1 MAPPPNR
8 SIQAVFFDVGNTL
21 VHVHP
26 SVGEVYSR
34 LAESHGVRV
43 PAGTI
48 QEHFDAA
55 WEEMASRV
63 PEGVNRYR
71 VYPGGELGWWRDIVK
86 RTFEGT
92 RFQPEDHF
100 DDFFDAFAS
109 ESTWRR
115 YPDAER
121 VLEELSG
128 LGLKLGV
135 ISNWDSRLP
144 VLLEALGLRK
154 YFSLV
159 LYSAAEDVEK
169 PAAEIFRRAACRSG
183 VKPGCALHVG
193 DRLVEDYQGAKGA
206 GLQALL
212 VARNGGS
219 GVNGADVVSD
229 LTQVSGYL

>member
-1 MAPPPNR
+1 VVQPSEQ

-34 LAESHGVRV
+34 LAESHGVQV
-43 PAGTI
+43 PAETV
-48 QEHFDAA
+48 QERFNAT
-55 WEEMASRV
+55 WEEMASRI
-63 PEGVNRYR
+63 PKGVNRYR
-71 VYPGGELGWWRDIVK
+71 RYPGGELGWWRDIVTG
-86 RTFEGT
+86 TFEGT
-92 RFQPEDHF
+92 GYEPEEHF
-100 DDFFDAFAS
+100 NDFFDTFAS
-109 ESTWRR
+109 ESAWRR

-121 VLEELSG
+121 VLEDLSARG
-128 LGLKLGV
+128 MKLGV

-169 PAAEIFRRAACRSG
+169 PAAEIFRRAARRSG

-212 VARNGGS
+212 VTRNGGS
-219 GVNGADVVSD
+219 RVDGAEVVTD
-229 LTQVSGYL
+229 LTQISGYL